1 MKLMKKSKTCLASL
15 LVLSL
20 CTTSFATP
28 GNGNYARL
36 EAGSSIPW
44 DGWCFDGQAIAQ
56 MIADKEM
63 SEQRCDLRVL
73 EALDT
78 QRAKFDLDI
87 GKLNAEMK
95 YELGTRDDTI
105 GALQTENLKLEEVII
120 HNHKFGWIWP
130 AAIGTATGAAISLIV
145 MGLTSGN

>member
-1 MKLMKKSKTCLASL
+1 MKLIRKLKTYLVLL

-20 CTTSFATP
+20 CTTPLAAP

-44 DGWCFDGQAIAQ
+44 DGWCFNGQAIAQ

-63 SEQRCDLRVL
+63 SEQRCDLRIL

-78 QRAKFDLDI
+78 QRAQFDLNI

-95 YELGTRDDTI
+95 YELGTREDI
-105 GALQTENLKLEEVII
+105 IVALRSENLKLEEVII
-120 HNHKFGWIWP
+120 HNNKFGWILP
-130 AAIGTATGAAISLIV
+130 ASIGAATGVVISFIIV
-145 MGLTSGN
+145 GITNGK